1 MTFPV
6 LNSFS
11 SASTLEPRPSSSLA
25 LSLTLSTDADPS
37 TGTLCSEL
45 LVGLPETF
53 LGRHHGLM
61 ASPYPILLSPFFSQM
76 LLPHRVSLLHS

>member
-11 SASTLEPRPSSSLA
+11 SASTLEPRPRSSLA

-53 LGRHHGLM
+53 LGRHPGLM
-61 ASPYPILLSPFFSQM
+61 ASHTQSYFLLSF
-76 LLPHRVSLLHS
+76 HKCYSLIE